1 MKIIVASK
9 NSGKIEGAKLAFVE
23 YFKEFE
29 IEGISVNSDVPEQPV
44 NEQIYEGALNRV
56 KNVKKIAEK
65 QGKEADFYVAVESG
79 ITNKLG
85 EWTIINI
92 AVIEDKNGFKSF
104 GVSAGFPVPEKY
116 VEEIINTDLGKVID
130 KIFNETE
137 LRKEKGGINLLTKG
151 KITRIDLSKQAFIM
165 ALTSFINKDIWK

>member
-1 MKIIVASK
+1 MKVIIGST
-9 NSGKIEGAKLAFVE
+9 NPGKIEGAKIAFSE

-29 IEGISVNSDVPEQPV
+29 IEGIKVSSDVSDEPV
-44 NEQIYEGALNRV
+44 NDEIYQGASNRV
-56 KNVKKIAEK
+56 INVRKKAEE

-85 EWTIINI
+85 EWTILNI
-92 AVIEDKNGFKSF
+92 AVIENKTGFKSW

-116 VEEIINTDLGKVID
+116 VEEIINTDLGKVMD

-137 LRKEKGGINLLTKG
+137 LRAGKGGINLLTKG
-151 KITRIDLSKQAFIM
+151 KITRIEQTKQAFIM
-165 ALTSFINKDIWK
+165 ALTQFINGEIWK

>member
-1 MKIIVASK
+1 MKVIVASK
-9 NSGKIEGAKLAFVE
+9 NPGKIEGAKLAFAE

-29 IEGISVNSDVPEQPV
+29 IEGIPANSDVSEEPV
-44 NEQIYEGALNRV
+44 NEQIYEGASNRV
-56 KNVKKIAEK
+56 KNVKKIAEE

-92 AVIEDKNGFKSF
+92 AVIEDKNGFKSW
-104 GVSAGFPVPEKY
+104 GVSSGFPVPQKY
-116 VEEIINTDLGKVID
+116 VEEIINTDLGKVMD

-137 LRKEKGGINLLTKG
+137 LRAGKGGINLLTKG

-165 ALTSFINKDIWK
+165 ALTQFINEETWK